1 MPIFADI
8 NKENTMKNKKLLVVA
23 LSTLL
28 LFTSCG
34 TLFTPTRQKIA
45 FTGLPATKI
54 YDNGRKVGEISE
66 DGITTIKIKKK
77 LADKQLLAKKEG
89 YKNSIITLDAV
100 LNPVSIV
107 NLTNVFAWAIDLATG
122 KCCRWDQEIIEVEME
137 KISE

>member
-1 MPIFADI
+1 
-8 NKENTMKNKKLLVVA
+8 MKNKKPLVAA
-23 LSTLL
+23 LCTLL

-34 TLFTPTRQKIA
+34 TLFTPTRQQIA

-54 YDNGRKVGEISE
+54 YDNGKKLGEISE

-77 LADKQLLAKKEG
+77 LNDKQLLAKKEG

-122 KCCRWDQEIIEVEME
+122 KCCRWDNEIVEIEME
-137 KISE
+137 KVDE

>member
-1 MPIFADI
+1 
-8 NKENTMKNKKLLVVA
+8 MKNKKFLVVV

-34 TLFTPTRQKIA
+34 TLFTPTRQRIT
-45 FTGLPATKI
+45 FTGLPETRI
-54 YDNGRKVGEISE
+54 YDNGRKLGVIPE
-66 DGITTIKIKKK
+66 DGTTTIKIKKK
-77 LADKQLLAKKEG
+77 LTDKQLLAKKEG

>member
-1 MPIFADI
+1 
-8 NKENTMKNKKLLVVA
+8 MKNKKFLVVA

-34 TLFTPTRQKIA
+34 TLFTPTRQQIA

-54 YDNGRKVGEISE
+54 YDNGKKLGEISE

-77 LADKQLLAKKEG
+77 LNDKQLLAKKEG
-89 YKNSIITLDAV
+89 YKNSIITLEAV

-122 KCCRWDQEIIEVEME
+122 KCCRWDNEIVEIEME
-137 KISE
+137 KVNE